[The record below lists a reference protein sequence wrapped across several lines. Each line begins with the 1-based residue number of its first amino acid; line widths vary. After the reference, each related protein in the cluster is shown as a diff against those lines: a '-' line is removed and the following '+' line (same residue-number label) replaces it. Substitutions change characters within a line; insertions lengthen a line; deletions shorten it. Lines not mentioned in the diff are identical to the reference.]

1 MLKKTKPSQWLI
13 AAVVLLIGG
22 GAVAYW
28 LMVQRKDQLG
38 NVPIGA
44 ELIPQDTLAAVAIAT
59 DQEKWQ
65 QLQQYGTPQTQAILN
80 KQLAT
85 WRDKFLTANGY
96 NYQQDI
102 KPWLGK
108 QVMIGYLASGA
119 STTTPLTQ
127 QSIVMVLPIED
138 PLKARQL
145 LDKPRSAKAS
155 QFVERNYKGI
165 NIKEA
170 QNSASQYVSTTVLG
184 RSLVVTTDPKIT
196 ERVIDTYQG
205 QPSLAATPGYK
216 ESLGQIQVEQPFAQ
230 LYLNVPV
237 ATAKAAA
244 SSARSLSPENL
255 AQAQEKQGIATT
267 VTLEPEGINFQGISW
282 LKPNSKKL
290 LVVENNAK
298 DMPKRLPAETLLM
311 ISGGNLQQLWQ
322 DYREGADS
330 NPIAPIK
337 PENLRAT
344 IKSTTNLDLEQDLM
358 SWMKGEFSLSLIP
371 TPKGSPSDLGAGVV
385 LMVQAS
391 DRPRAEKT
399 FQQLDQLMAKQYQF
413 QVQKTLLGG
422 QPVVNWTSQLGG
434 LTATHGWLNGNV
446 AFLTL
451 GAAIPKL
458 IVPQPK
464 ATLAEQDLFKKA
476 LITKPDR
483 QNGQFFIDIDRTI
496 NAGNLALP
504 QLPSTQKTLINAMR
518 TIGVTA
524 GVHNERSSLF
534 NIFVQLK
541 KVASSPNISQDASKS
556 PALPASPAP
565 KPK

>member
-1 MLKKTKPSQWLI
+1 MLKKTKPSLWLI

-28 LMVQRKDQLG
+28 LIVQRKDQLG

-59 DQEKWQ
+59 DQDKWQ
-65 QLQQYGTPQTQAILN
+65 QLQQYGTPQTQAIFN

-119 STTTPLTQ
+119 SATTPLSQ

-145 LDKPRSAKAS
+145 LDKPRSAKAK
-155 QFVERNYKGI
+155 QFVERTYKGI
-165 NIKEA
+165 QIKEI
-170 QNSASQYVSTTVLG
+170 QDSASQYVSTTVLG
-184 RSLVVTTDPKIT
+184 RSLVVTTAPKIT

-205 QPSLAATPGYK
+205 QPALATTPGYK
-216 ESLGQIQVEQPFAQ
+216 EALGQIQADQAFAQ

-237 ATAKAAA
+237 ATAKVAA

-282 LKPNSKKL
+282 AQPNSKKL

-298 DMPKRLPAETLLM
+298 EMPQRLPESTLLM
-311 ISGGNLQQLWQ
+311 MSGGNLQQLWQ
-322 DYREGADS
+322 DYRQGADS

-344 IKSTTNLDLEQDLM
+344 IKSTTNLDLDRDLM

-385 LMVQAS
+385 FMVEAS
-391 DRPRAEKT
+391 DRTRAEKT
-399 FQQLDQLMAKQYQF
+399 FQQLDKLLAKQYQF
-413 QVQKTLLGG
+413 QIQKTLLGG

-451 GAAIPKL
+451 GAAIPNL

-464 ATLAEQDLFKKA
+464 ATLAEQDLFKQA
-476 LITKPDR
+476 LKTKLDR
-483 QNGQFFIDIDRTI
+483 QNGQFFIDVDRTI

-504 QLPSTQKTLINAMR
+504 QLPATQKTLINAMR

-524 GVHNERSSLF
+524 GINDERSSLF
-534 NIFVQLK
+534 NIFVQMK
-541 KVASSPNISQDASKS
+541 KVAASPNLSKDASKS
-556 PALPASPAP
+556 PIPESPAP
-565 KPK
+565 KP